1 MNLLNRPTG
10 IPAIGDVPWGT
21 HFCQFYKTSTDLAD
35 TLVPFFEAGL
45 RSNESCLWVTGDK
58 LEAESAESLMTGTV
72 PELKKQL
79 SSGQMQIVSIK
90 DWYTPGENFNADAV
104 LQGWVDREAESKR
117 KGFFGLRLTGDTFWV
132 DRSGWDDFMAYE
144 QKVNS
149 TFQRYN
155 LVALCTYCMEKCTAD
170 DVLDVCCH
178 HQFAL
183 ARRQGDWELLESA
196 SLKIAK
202 EQLQRQNA
210 DLESRVDA
218 RTHELNQALK
228 ARDEFLA
235 MLGHELRNPL
245 APILNAAEL
254 IRSRTPSDSPLAGS
268 AAVLG
273 RQVRHM
279 TRLVNDLLDV
289 GRITQGQLRL
299 ELKATSLAD
308 IMEQAIEIS
317 RPLIDQRGHSLS
329 IALPG
334 RHVAVEADP
343 VRLAQV
349 LGNLLHNAAKYTPDG
364 GTVSI
369 AAAVSQGNAE
379 VTVSDNGAGIPET
392 MLASIFE
399 LFRQLPRSLDRSDG
413 GLGIGLTL
421 AKRITEMHNGTVQA
435 WSDGPGKGAR
445 FTVRLPLARQARA
458 PDTGAAEAPAA
469 SAAAA
474 SRRVLIVDDNE
485 DANRSLGELLQ
496 MAGHEVAMAFDGM
509 RGLEAARAFMPDV
522 ILLDIGLPG
531 MDGYEV
537 ARQGRQRAV
546 RRVGGRRRAAQAGHR
561 SGRRHRALGRRALH
575 QLFRCAEQLRRT
587 RLLRQERHAACQ
599 EAVHAHLRVAAG
611 LRAERLAQGGL
622 SARMRAGRLR
632 LPHGRS
638 EATE

>member
-1 MNLLNRPTG
+1 M
-10 IPAIGDVPWGT
+10 
-21 HFCQFYKTSTDLAD
+21 
-35 TLVPFFEAGL
+35 
-45 RSNESCLWVTGDK
+45 
-58 LEAESAESLMTGTV
+58 
-72 PELKKQL
+72 
-79 SSGQMQIVSIK
+79 SIK
-90 DWYTPGENFNADAV
+90 DWYTAGDVFNADAV
-104 LQGWVDREAESKR
+104 LQGWVGREAESKR

-144 QKVNS
+144 EKVNS
-149 TFQRYN
+149 TFRRYN

-202 EQLQRQNA
+202 EQLQRQNT

-289 GRITQGQLRL
+289 GCVTQGQLRL
-299 ELKATSLAD
+299 ELKAASLAD
-308 IMEQAIEIS
+308 VMEQALEIS

-329 IALPG
+329 VTLPG
-334 RHVAVEADP
+334 RHVAVDADP

-349 LGNLLHNAAKYTPDG
+349 FDNLLHNAAKYTPDG
-364 GTVSI
+364 GAVSM
-369 AAAVSQGNAE
+369 AAVVSQGTVE
-379 VTVSDNGAGIPET
+379 VTVSDNGAGIPEA

-399 LFRQLPRSLDRSDG
+399 LFTQLPRSLDRSDG

-421 AKRITEMHNGTVQA
+421 AKHITEMHNGKVQA
-435 WSDGPGKGAR
+435 WSDGPGKGSR
-445 FTVRLPLARQARA
+445 FKVVLPLAGPARG
-458 PDTGAAEAPAA
+458 PDTDAPAA
-469 SAAAA
+469 GAAAA
-474 SRRVLIVDDNE
+474 CRRILIVDDNE
-485 DANRSLGELLQ
+485 DANRSLAELLQ

-509 RGLEAARAFMPDV
+509 QGLEAARAFMPDV

-537 ARQGRQRAV
+537 ARQLRADP
-546 RRVGGRRRAAQAGHR
+546 RGASTRVVALTGYDQGSDLKQAKEAGFDAHLLKPAR
-561 SGRRHRALGRRALH
+561 LDEIL
-575 QLFRCAEQLRRT
+575 
-587 RLLRQERHAACQ
+587 RLLAD
-599 EAVHAHLRVAAG
+599 VPV
-611 LRAERLAQGGL
+611 
-622 SARMRAGRLR
+622 
-632 LPHGRS
+632 RS
-638 EATE
+638 LH